1 MKRALNLILGIVF
14 FTGTMAAQDMFVSS
28 GAEGKSTKGTL
39 TWVVGGGISVN
50 QNDASPVLTPEVYEK
65 QKIALSLNDNFSSVE
80 VSTYPNP
87 VTEFVNIQ
95 MKNDQMR
102 GGKVIIT
109 DMSGQSVL
117 SGVLESETTS
127 LLVSSLASG
136 IYIVNTIDRFGANS
150 GSVKIVK
157 N

>member
-109 DMSGQSVL
+109 DVRSKCFIGSFGIRDNKFACFL
-117 SGVLESETTS
+117 TS
-127 LLVSSLASG
+127 FG
-136 IYIVNTIDRFGANS
+136 NIYC
-150 GSVKIVK
+150 KHH
-157 N
+157 